1 MWLKTTM
8 RRSCPLLQRQ
18 DGDSAHAGLH
28 RHSRHA
34 PTRRR
39 MKTRVGC
46 SPRQRMRERCG
57 RDSANVR
64 CGTTLKQTTKA
75 INLHRRGHLP
85 RMPTER
91 HGRDART
98 RRNLRTLSSS
108 KTATASVRLTASS
121 KRHHIEFACARVGC
135 ADSTRA
141 HCAVAASQGAPVGAI
156 AIVTRAESA
165 ASEEEYHQQLL
176 HIPPRDPEIPRHPP
190 AQCAYEC
197 ALARI
202 YDVFLFSRYLRPWVN
217 SDAPADEA
225 CSRHDPRAPCD

>member
-1 MWLKTTM
+1 MATCGPHQRTASQNTMTRVRAAEITVVVTPQSIPKTMCATTMRPRAPREAAMWLKTTM

-135 ADSTRA
+135 ADSTRGERTLRGRCISGRTCRGDSNRNA
-141 HCAVAASQGAPVGAI
+141 CGVGCQRRISPAAA
-156 AIVTRAESA
+156 T
-165 ASEEEYHQQLL
+165 YT
-176 HIPPRDPEIPRHPP
+176 PP
-190 AQCAYEC
+190 
-197 ALARI
+197 
-202 YDVFLFSRYLRPWVN
+202 
-217 SDAPADEA
+217 
-225 CSRHDPRAPCD
+225 